1 MIEHLLQP
9 GYFGKL
15 KVKNR
20 IVYSGM
26 TFKLGDN
33 KGHLTQA
40 EVDSMVYRAKQEY
53 GPGIITFPGLNES
66 MFGNVKAVNINS
78 DEAMYVMAKHVEQ
91 VKVNGTKAMA
101 ILGVL
106 SIKNTDYSANC
117 NLGASNLTYPY
128 TTVAMTKDEID
139 LFIYKFGQ
147 MARRA
152 KEAGF
157 DAIRIQTGVA
167 KKAIDLFLSP
177 YTNRRTDE
185 YGGDIM
191 GRTRLLREVL
201 TEVRRQAGADMPIM
215 LELRVKELVNNG
227 IPLEEGLE
235 LVKILAP
242 YVDVFEPTVGRN
254 IKQSALSAVE
264 PYYASYGTLLPY
276 VKAVK
281 DVVPDKTVIA
291 TVKMGIPSLA
301 DRVIAEGQADFVS
314 LGRPLF
320 VDPEWIT
327 KAAKGEDRK
336 ILKCIGC
343 MNCFTEQT
351 RKEVSPTCHRACT
364 VNPNNLRE
372 EDFYHPQPAKEPKR
386 VLVVG
391 GGLAGME
398 ASIRLAKRG
407 HDVTLCEK
415 KNVLGGQWIP
425 ASRGPEKGDYRT
437 LVPYK
442 ENELEEAGVKV
453 LRNQEVDKAYLQ
465 SFGPD
470 ITVLATG
477 AVPKSL
483 SFEKPLGDVNIV
495 QGNDVLMDEAK
506 VGQRV
511 VVIGARYIG
520 MEAAVKLAKEGK
532 DVSLV
537 DMTEIG
543 KGTNPV
549 LFDYY
554 IRELIEN
561 KVALYPNC
569 AVMDFSS
576 FGVDITYQVSLV
588 TLPADTIVLAIGTK
602 PENSL
607 VSVLEE
613 LKLPY
618 CAIGDCK
625 RIGDALYAIRDG
637 AELGHTL

>member
-15 KVKNR
+15 RVKNR
-20 IVYSGM
+20 IVYPGM

-66 MFGNVKAVNINS
+66 MFGQVKAVNINS
-78 DEAMYVMAKHVEQ
+78 DEAMYVMAKQLEQ
-91 VKVNGTKAMA
+91 VKINDTRTMA

-106 SIKNTDYSANC
+106 SIKSSDYSDNC

-128 TTVAMTKDEID
+128 TTVAMTKNEID
-139 LFIYKFGQ
+139 LFVYKFGQ
-147 MARRA
+147 MARRS

-177 YTNRRTDE
+177 YTNKRTDE
-185 YGGDIM
+185 YGGDLM

-201 TEVRRQAGADMPIM
+201 TEVRKQAGEDIPIM
-215 LELRVKELVNNG
+215 LELRMKELVNNG
-227 IPLEEGLE
+227 LTLEEGLE

-242 YVDVFEPTVGRN
+242 YVDVFEPTIGRN
-254 IKQSALSAVE
+254 IKASALFGVE
-264 PYYASYGTLLPY
+264 PYYAEYGAFMPY

-281 DVVPDKTVIA
+281 DLVPDKGVIA

-301 DRVIAEGQADFVS
+301 ERVVAEGQADFVS

-327 KAAKGEDRK
+327 KAAKGEERK

-343 MNCFTEQT
+343 MNCFTETT
-351 RKEVSPTCHRACT
+351 RKEISPACHRACT

-372 EDFYHPQPAKEPKR
+372 EVFYNPKPAAESKKI
-386 VLVVG
+386 LVVG
-391 GGLAGME
+391 GGLAGIE
-398 ASIRLAKRG
+398 AAATLAKRG

-415 KNVLGGQWIP
+415 SSQLGGQWIA
-425 ASRGPEKGDYRT
+425 ASQGSEKGDYRT
-437 LVPYK
+437 LIPHK
-442 ENELEEAGVKV
+442 EMV
-453 LRNQEVDKAYLQ
+453 LRESGAKVVLNQIVDKNFLQ
-465 SFGPD
+465 SFAPD

-477 AVPKSL
+477 AVPKTL
-483 SFEKPLGDVNIV
+483 SFEKPLGNVNIV
-495 QGNDVLMDEAK
+495 QGNDVLLGNAE
-506 VGQRV
+506 VGQKV

-520 MEAAVKLAKEGK
+520 MEAAAKLAKEGK
-532 DVSLV
+532 EVSLV

-543 KGTNPV
+543 KGTNPA

-561 KVALYPNC
+561 KVAMFPNC
-569 AVMDFSS
+569 TVMDFSS

-607 VSVLEE
+607 KKDLEE
-613 LKLPY
+613 LQMPY
-618 CAIGDCK
+618 CMIGDCK

-637 AELGHTL
+637 AEIGHIL

>member
-9 GYFGKL
+9 DDFGKL

-20 IVYSGM
+20 IVYPGM

-66 MFGNVKAVNINS
+66 MFGQVKAVNINS
-78 DEAMYVMAKHVEQ
+78 DEAMYVMAKQLEQ
-91 VKVNGTKAMA
+91 IKVNDTKAMA

-106 SIKNTDYSANC
+106 SIKNTDYSGNQ
-117 NLGASNLTYPY
+117 NLGASTLTYPY
-128 TTVAMTKDEID
+128 STIAMTKNEID
-139 LFIYKFGQ
+139 TFIYKFGQ

-177 YTNRRTDE
+177 YTNKRTDE
-185 YGGDIM
+185 YGGDLM

-201 TEVRRQAGADMPIM
+201 TEIRKQAGEDMPVM
-215 LELRVKELVNNG
+215 LELRMKELVNNG
-227 IPLEEGLE
+227 ITLDEGLE

-242 YVDVFEPTVGRN
+242 YVDVFEPTAGRN
-254 IKQSALSAVE
+254 IKECALSGTE
-264 PYYASYGTLLPY
+264 PFYVASGSLLPY

-281 DVVPDKTVIA
+281 EAVPDKTVIA
-291 TVKMGIPSLA
+291 TVKMGNPQLA
-301 DRVIAEGQADFVS
+301 DRVIAEGQADFIS

-343 MNCFTEQT
+343 MNCFTEQI
-351 RKEVSPTCHRACT
+351 RKEISPARHRACT

-372 EDFYHPQPAKEPKR
+372 EEYYNPKPTKEVKR
-386 VLVVG
+386 ILVAG

-398 ASIRLAKRG
+398 AAITLAKRG

-415 KNVLGGQWIP
+415 QSKLGGQWLV
-425 ASRGPEKGDYRT
+425 ASYGAEKGDYRT
-437 LVPYK
+437 LIPYK
-442 ENELEEAGVKV
+442 EDSLKETGVKV
-453 LRNQEVDKAYLQ
+453 LLNQEVDKDYLQ
-465 SFGPD
+465 VFDPD
-470 ITVLATG
+470 VVVLATG
-477 AVPKSL
+477 AVPRNL
-483 SFEKPLGDVNIV
+483 QFEKPLGEVNVV
-495 QGNDVLMDEAK
+495 QGNDVLMDQAT
-506 VGQRV
+506 VGQRI

-520 MEAAVKLAKEGK
+520 MEVAAKLAKQGK

-537 DMTEIG
+537 DMNEIG
-543 KGTNPV
+543 KGTNPI
-549 LFDYY
+549 LFDWY
-554 IRELIEN
+554 IREAIDN
-561 KVALYPNC
+561 KVRLYPNC
-569 AVMDFSS
+569 TVMDFSS
-576 FGVDITYQVSLV
+576 FGVDITYQYSLI

-607 VSVLEE
+607 IKVLEE
-613 LKLPY
+613 LDIPY
-618 CAIGDCK
+618 CVIGDCK

-637 AELGHTL
+637 AEIGHTL

>member
-1 MIEHLLQP
+1 MINHLLQP

-20 IVYSGM
+20 IVYPGM

-40 EVDSMVYRAKQEY
+40 EVDSMAYRAKQEY

-66 MFGNVKAVNINS
+66 MFGKVKAVNINS
-78 DEAMYVMAKHVEQ
+78 DEAMYVMAKQLEQ
-91 VKVNGTKAMA
+91 IKVNDTKAMA

-128 TTVAMTKDEID
+128 TTVAMTKNEID
-139 LFIYKFGQ
+139 TFIDKFGQ
-147 MARRA
+147 MARRS

-177 YTNRRTDE
+177 YTNKRTDE
-185 YGGDIM
+185 YGGDLM

-201 TEVRRQAGADMPIM
+201 LEVRKQAGKDMPIM
-215 LELRVKELVNNG
+215 LELRMKELVNNG
-227 IPLEEGLE
+227 ITLEEGLE
-235 LVKILAP
+235 LVKILSP
-242 YVDVFEPTVGRN
+242 YVDVFEPTAGRN
-254 IKQSALSAVE
+254 IKASALGGVE
-264 PYYASYGTLLPY
+264 AYYAPYGAFMPY

-281 DVVPDKTVIA
+281 EAVPDKAVIA
-291 TVKMGIPSLA
+291 TVKMGIPQLA

-320 VDPEWIT
+320 ADPEWIT
-327 KAAKGEDRK
+327 KAAKSEDRK

-351 RKEVSPTCHRACT
+351 RKEISPACHRACT

-372 EDFYHPQPAKEPKR
+372 TEYYNPKMVKESKR
-386 VLVVG
+386 ILVIG

-398 ASIRLAKRG
+398 AAITLAKRG
-407 HDVTLCEK
+407 HAVTLCEK
-415 KNVLGGQWIP
+415 NAKLGGQWIP
-425 ASRGPEKGDYRT
+425 ASQGVEKGDYRT
-437 LVPYK
+437 LIPYK
-442 ENELEEAGVKV
+442 ETSLMEAGVKV
-453 LRNQEVDKAYLQ
+453 LLNQNVDKAYLE
-465 SFGPD
+465 SFKPD
-470 ITVLATG
+470 VTVLATG

-483 SFEKPLGDVNIV
+483 QFEKPLGDVNVV
-495 QGNDVLMDEAK
+495 QGNDVLMDQVK

-520 MEAAVKLAKEGK
+520 MEVAAKLAKEGRE
-532 DVSLV
+532 VSLV
-537 DMTEIG
+537 DMTDIG

-554 IRELIEN
+554 IRELIDH

-569 AVMDFSS
+569 TVMDFSS
-576 FGVDITYQVSLV
+576 FGVDIIYQVSLV

-607 VSVLEE
+607 IQVLEE
-613 LKLPY
+613 LDMPY

-637 AELGHTL
+637 AEIGHIL